1 MSADQSSADEP
12 DLDVDLPTKSTERA
26 PLTRRTIIV
35 NTLRYVLLALV
46 IVAAIWQLWVN
57 WEAVLRTVTEL
68 QWQRVVIAFL
78 AALAGIG
85 FSTLSWIVIVDDLG
99 KPIGVGR
106 GGQIFLVGQ
115 LGKYLPGSIWAY
127 VLQIELGRKAGLARA
142 RVFAAT
148 VFSIAIILVAAL
160 IAGAVAVPIL
170 VRDIPELSW
179 LPWLYLLLPIALV
192 MLHPKILTALA
203 NFGFKILR
211 RPRPE
216 HPISLKV
223 VATSLGFALLTYV
236 SYGIHL
242 WMLADTWQGLTLGP
256 LLLCI
261 GTMALAMIVGLV
273 AFLLPSGIGAREFII
288 IAALAPLVGV
298 GPATA
303 YAAVSRLMFILAD
316 LLSAGGAAVMAVV
329 ARRREGAYHGDPG
342 ID

>member
-1 MSADQSSADEP
+1 MSANQSSADEP

-46 IVAAIWQLWVN
+46 IVASVWQLWVN

-142 RVFAAT
+142 RVFAST
-148 VFSIAIILVAAL
+148 VFSLAIILVAAL
-160 IAGAVAVPIL
+160 IARMQSAVQRISDLASTDALTGLLNLRAFEEV
-170 VRDIPELSW
+170 
-179 LPWLYLLLPIALV
+179 LPLDADSGGLI
-192 MLHPKILTALA
+192 MSFEK
-203 NFGFKILR
+203 FGTR
-211 RPRPE
+211 
-216 HPISLKV
+216 
-223 VATSLGFALLTYV
+223 
-236 SYGIHL
+236 
-242 WMLADTWQGLTLGP
+242 
-256 LLLCI
+256 
-261 GTMALAMIVGLV
+261 
-273 AFLLPSGIGAREFII
+273 
-288 IAALAPLVGV
+288 
-298 GPATA
+298 
-303 YAAVSRLMFILAD
+303 
-316 LLSAGGAAVMAVV
+316 
-329 ARRREGAYHGDPG
+329 
-342 ID
+342 